1 MEYLPNAVASTTYAK
16 LKLQLMNQKNT
27 NHIEKRVFH
36 FFSREKEDGYGT
48 SELIS
53 VEDLND
59 ESKGYLVEDT
69 IVLETTLLCVTETK
83 FVDSI

>member
-1 MEYLPNAVASTTYAK
+1 
-16 LKLQLMNQKNT
+16 
-27 NHIEKRVFH
+27 
-36 FFSREKEDGYGT
+36 
-48 SELIS
+48 